1 MVLHHVAMTIIIY
14 QHCSI
19 VQVLL
24 DRAAGQSPF
33 WGFWMLD
40 NLGPRMQIMSLCIL
54 YSVRYAGAC
63 PSFSLPC
70 KVLGSWSHASLGR
83 ISGTLASKERCSIP
97 RPNTACLCVWPSPGN
112 GPSCPAVAK
121 DWTLALPAGIEY
133 RLCSTHSTCLQNTT
147 LQMDKPSAK
156 NGSRGR

>member
-1 MVLHHVAMTIIIY
+1 MLPSLSSSINIAVLFKCCWTERPV
-14 QHCSI
+14 
-19 VQVLL
+19 
-24 DRAAGQSPF
+24 SPHF
-33 WGFWMLD
+33 GEFWMLD
-40 NLGPRMQIMSLCIL
+40 NLGHRMQITSLCIL

-83 ISGTLASKERCSIP
+83 ISGTLASKERCS
-97 RPNTACLCVWPSPGN
+97 ACLCVWPSPGN

-133 RLCSTHSTCLQNTT
+133 RLCSTHSTSEYVSAKHSIADGQ
-147 LQMDKPSAK
+147 PSAK